1 MSGESRLLG
10 GRIKALLVARQ
21 LVIVVALCGVALA
34 RLSQGEPTLGF
45 SGPYVV
51 LILACCANLIYLI
64 IFRHTSRLELLAGS
78 QVAIDIL
85 LVSCL
90 VYFTGGA
97 DSPFTA
103 LFFACVLS
111 AAVIAGT
118 KWALAMAGIS
128 SLLLCAITVLYQAW
142 ITGRLP
148 GLFLVA
154 PDVRTRVSP
163 NFFATLSFLLQ
174 ESGAFVM
181 VGVLGGTLA
190 ARLTGSRQLT
200 DAILQNMSEGV
211 LVVDNQGRVVYMNPR
226 ARSLLEFDALMPT
239 GLAVDKVLG
248 AEAHRE
254 LGQIVSRRA
263 PCAREL
269 NLPRKNAEAVPLF
282 VSTRFL
288 TGRHDVPELLIV
300 MLHDLTDQHRIKQVE
315 KKMAQLE
322 VVRQM
327 ASSIAH
333 EIRNPL
339 TAIRGSAQKLTD
351 LSLEAKDT
359 QLLEL
364 IMNESD
370 RLNQIV
376 TEFLHFARPRRLRPR
391 RTSIRQLA
399 EDVVLLL
406 RQQTHEKL
414 PEIVLDISP
423 GESAGIDYDQ
433 MLQVFLN
440 LGLNACQAMPEG
452 GTLTISARSPADGQD
467 RMRIEF
473 ADTGVGIAPEHREK
487 LFNPFFTTKS
497 RGTGLGLAVVER
509 IVAAHGGWIEIGSEI
524 GRGTKVTLWIPKEIP
539 AAVLAEGIA

>member
-1 MSGESRLLG
+1 
-10 GRIKALLVARQ
+10 
-21 LVIVVALCGVALA
+21 
-34 RLSQGEPTLGF
+34 
-45 SGPYVV
+45 
-51 LILACCANLIYLI
+51 
-64 IFRHTSRLELLAGS
+64 
-78 QVAIDIL
+78 
-85 LVSCL
+85 
-90 VYFTGGA
+90 
-97 DSPFTA
+97 
-103 LFFACVLS
+103 
-111 AAVIAGT
+111 
-118 KWALAMAGIS
+118 
-128 SLLLCAITVLYQAW
+128 
-142 ITGRLP
+142 
-148 GLFLVA
+148 
-154 PDVRTRVSP
+154 
-163 NFFATLSFLLQ
+163 
-174 ESGAFVM
+174 
-181 VGVLGGTLA
+181 
-190 ARLTGSRQLT
+190 
-200 DAILQNMSEGV
+200 
-211 LVVDNQGRVVYMNPR
+211 
-226 ARSLLEFDALMPT
+226 
-239 GLAVDKVLG
+239 
-248 AEAHRE
+248 
-254 LGQIVSRRA
+254 
-263 PCAREL
+263 
-269 NLPRKNAEAVPLF
+269 
-282 VSTRFL
+282 
-288 TGRHDVPELLIV
+288 